1 MSSKRANSCQKTLP
15 TLKHSQM
22 ADDDVEYV
30 YSDDEGAPD
39 SPPQR
44 RAASGAPAVSTSAPG
59 GGARTGVDYRRL
71 APEEIKLEQDKVVR
85 DVATIL
91 DVPPECAHTLLILFK

>member
-1 MSSKRANSCQKTLP
+1 
-15 TLKHSQM
+15 M

-30 YSDDEGAPD
+30 YSDDDGAPD
-39 SPPQR
+39 SPPPR
-44 RAASGAPAVSTSAPG
+44 RAAAGGPPPPASG

-85 DVATIL
+85 DVSTIL